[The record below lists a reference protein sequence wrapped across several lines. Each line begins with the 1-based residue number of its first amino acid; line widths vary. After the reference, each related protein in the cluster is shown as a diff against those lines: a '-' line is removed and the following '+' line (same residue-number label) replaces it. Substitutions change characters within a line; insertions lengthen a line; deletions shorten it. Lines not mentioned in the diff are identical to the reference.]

1 MSDKRA
7 TYAIGAVAATLALVL
22 GLITAVPATTVNTYS
37 TGLNMLGHAEVVL
50 KDADGNIKAYQQSDN
65 VIPINGQ
72 DCSADLL
79 FGDFDDGLCNSGA
92 GTAAKWL
99 FIGVGS
105 DGVTTATDVDTD
117 LGTELSISR
126 TGTLIAEDAA
136 TEGAS
141 GTGAMKTVRGTFVLT
156 SSATVAE
163 VGLFDDFPDGE
174 GGDSDMFSR
183 IVLGTPISAGP
194 GDTVT
199 ITYKVTV
206 G

>member
-22 GLITAVPATTVNTYS
+22 GLITAVPASTTVTPYS
-37 TGLNMLGHAEVVL
+37 ALGMLGHAEVVL
-50 KDADGNIKAYQQSDN
+50 KDMDGNIKAYQQSDN

-72 DCSADLL
+72 DCSADGL
-79 FGDFDDGLCNSGA
+79 FGVITAANMCDDGFDL
-92 GTAAKWL
+92 WL

-105 DGVTTATDVDTD
+105 STLTATDTDTD
-117 LGTELSISR
+117 LDDELLSLTR
-126 TGTLIAEDAA
+126 TGELIAESPA
-136 TEGAS
+136 TGGPS
-141 GTGAMKTVRGTFVLT
+141 GTGAMKTVEGTFTLT
-156 SSATVAE
+156 ASATVAE
-163 VGLFDDFPDGE
+163 VALFD
-174 GGDSDMFSR
+174 GDTVGDDMFSR
-183 IVLGTPISAGP
+183 INLGTPISAGP